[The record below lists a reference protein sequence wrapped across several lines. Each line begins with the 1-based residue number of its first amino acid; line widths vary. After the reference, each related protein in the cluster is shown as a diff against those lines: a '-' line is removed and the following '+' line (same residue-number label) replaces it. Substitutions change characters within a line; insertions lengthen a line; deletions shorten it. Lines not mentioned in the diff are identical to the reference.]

1 MSRRSIVSLMLSV
14 SCALVLVACGGSETT
29 TTNSSNATGAN
40 QTATT
45 TTTPATTTTTTTT
58 STPATTSTT
67 STPAT
72 TTTTTASSS
81 GDKIG
86 VAECDDYLAKYEAC
100 LTSKVPAAARA
111 QFNSAL
117 AQTRSS
123 WRQIASTAQ
132 GKAGLAQACKIAAD
146 QTKQSMKPY
155 GCEF

>member
-1 MSRRSIVSLMLSV
+1 MTRRSIVSLMLSV
-14 SCALVLVACGGSETT
+14 SCALVLAACGGSETT
-29 TTNSSNATGAN
+29 TTNSTNATGAN

-45 TTTPATTTTTTTT
+45 TTTTTTTT
-58 STPATTSTT
+58 STPATTSTP

-72 TTTTTASSS
+72 TTTTTSSS

-100 LTSKVPAAARA
+100 LTGKVPEAARA

-123 WRQIASTAQ
+123 WRQLASTAQ
-132 GKAGLAQACKIAAD
+132 GKAGLAQACKMAAD

>member
-1 MSRRSIVSLMLSV
+1 MSKRFFISLTLSV
-14 SCALVLVACGGSETT
+14 SCALGLAACGGSETT
-29 TTNSSNATGAN
+29 TNSSNTTEAN
-40 QTATT
+40 KTASSTAT
-45 TTTPATTTTTTTT
+45 PATTT
-58 STPATTSTT
+58 STPATTT

-72 TTTTTASSS
+72 TTTSGS

-100 LTSKVPAAARA
+100 LTTKVPEAARA

-123 WRQIASTAQ
+123 WRQIASTPQ
-132 GKAGLAQACKIAAD
+132 GKSGLAMACKAAAD
-146 QTKQSMKPY
+146 QTKTAMKPY